1 MDISAARLR
10 AMRWC
15 LLWGNFFIGCGVMV
29 VGGALN
35 DISADLHVSV
45 STVGQLIAVAAVM
58 MGTGAPI
65 MATVFSHIDRRYL
78 LSGALVWY
86 GAGHLLCAF
95 CPQYD
100 WLLPVRALTV
110 LAAAVF
116 TPQAAA
122 AMGLLTP
129 LASRGRAITFV
140 FLGWSLAAVVG
151 MPLAAWI
158 GERLGWQVAMG
169 LVGVGSLLVAVVVFR
184 TLPRGLMPPATSLGA
199 WKAVLSSP
207 VLLGTV
213 LVTALQSA
221 GQMTMV
227 AYSAAYLK
235 TSFGANP
242 EQISTL
248 LAYFGAMSMLGVLLL
263 NRWVD
268 RITPPRAVNLTLCL
282 MWVSM
287 FLWPMAAT
295 LPVLALVMLP
305 WAISGFATSSGQQAR
320 LSSLSPSRAPALMS
334 LNTSAIYLG
343 HAAGAAGGSWVIEHH
358 GYAALHWP
366 ALVWSSLAIA
376 LSVWAYRAS
385 LKHPPEPPVAKQL
398 V

>member
-1 MDISAARLR
+1 MDISAARLK

-29 VGGALN
+29 VSGALN
-35 DISADLHVSV
+35 DISADMHVSV
-45 STVGQLIAVAAVM
+45 SAVGHLIAVAAVM
-58 MGTGAPI
+58 MGIGAPI
-65 MATVFSHIDRRYL
+65 MATLFSRVDRRYL
-78 LSGALVWY
+78 LAGSLVWY
-86 GAGHLLCAF
+86 GLGHLACALA
-95 CPQYD
+95 PHYD
-100 WLLPVRALTV
+100 WLLPIRALTV

-122 AMGLLTP
+122 AIGLLSPT
-129 LASRGRAITFV
+129 ASRGRAITFV
-140 FLGWSLAAVVG
+140 FLGWSMAAVAG

-158 GERLGWQVAMG
+158 GERLGWQTAMAM
-169 LVGVGSLLVAVVVFR
+169 VGIGSLLVSVIVFR
-184 TLPRGLMPPATSLGA
+184 TLPRGLKPPATSLEA
-199 WKAVLSSP
+199 WKSVLMSP

-227 AYSAAYLK
+227 AFSAAYLK
-235 TSFGANP
+235 SLFSASP
-242 EQISTL
+242 EEISTL
-248 LAYFGAMSMLGVLLL
+248 LAYFGAMSMLGVLIL
-263 NRWVD
+263 NRWID

-287 FLWPMAAT
+287 CLWPVASS
-295 LPVLALVMLP
+295 LPALALVLFP

-358 GYAALHWP
+358 GYGALHWP
-366 ALVWSSLAIA
+366 ALAWSTLAIV
-376 LSVWAYRAS
+376 LSVWAWYAS
-385 LKHPPEPPVAKQL
+385 MKHPPEPSQARQV

>member
-1 MDISAARLR
+1 
-10 AMRWC
+10 MRWC

-35 DISADLHVSV
+35 DISANLHVTV
-45 STVGQLIAVAAVM
+45 SAVGQLIAIAAVM

-65 MATVFSHIDRRYL
+65 MATLFSRIDRRWL

-86 GAGHLLCAF
+86 GVGHLVCALCS
-95 CPQYD
+95 QYE

-122 AMGLLTP
+122 AIGLLTP
-129 LASRGRAITFV
+129 MAARGRAITFV

-169 LVGVGSLLVAVVVFR
+169 LVGVGSLLVAGVVFR
-184 TLPRGLMPPATSLGA
+184 TLPRGLMPPATSLSA
-199 WKAVLSSP
+199 WKSVLTSP

-235 TSFGANP
+235 TVFGANP
-242 EQISTL
+242 EEISTL
-248 LAYFGAMSMLGVLLL
+248 LAYFGAMSMLGVLVL
-263 NRWVD
+263 NRWID
-268 RITPPRAVNLTLCL
+268 RITAPRAVNLTLCL
-282 MWVSM
+282 MWISM
-287 FLWPMAAT
+287 CLWPMAAT
-295 LPVLALVMLP
+295 LPTLALVMFP

-358 GYAALHWP
+358 GYGALHWP
-366 ALVWSSLAIA
+366 ALVWSTLAIA

-385 LKHPPEPPVAKQL
+385 IKHPPEPPVARQ
-398 V
+398 VV